1 MNFNDLIIAFA
12 SLDIIELAKKLLKR
26 KFININ
32 LLFHFINLLKQLKI
46 NILGHFKRLPNLLQL
61 HPLRIING
69 SLQKYLRRLLALS
82 FQLIK

>member
-1 MNFNDLIIAFA
+1 MNFNDLIIALA
-12 SLDIIELAKKLLKR
+12 SLDIIKLGKKLLKR
-26 KFININ
+26 KFIKIN

-46 NILGHFKRLPNLLQL
+46 NILSHFKRLPNLLQL
-61 HPLRIING
+61 DPPRIING